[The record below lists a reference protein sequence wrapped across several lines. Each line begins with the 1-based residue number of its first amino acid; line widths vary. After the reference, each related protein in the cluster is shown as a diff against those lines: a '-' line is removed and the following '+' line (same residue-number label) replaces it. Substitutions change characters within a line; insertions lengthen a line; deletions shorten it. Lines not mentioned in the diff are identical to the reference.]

1 VVSVQVKASTLNLQR
16 LLKAVT
22 ALDIATARAGHAAWL
37 KAVKPIF
44 LSADEAAQVH
54 IHVITMMILST
65 LAGSL

>member
-37 KAVKPIF
+37 QAVKPVF
-44 LSADEAAQVH
+44 LSADKAAQVH
-54 IHVITMMILST
+54 IHVLTMMILST